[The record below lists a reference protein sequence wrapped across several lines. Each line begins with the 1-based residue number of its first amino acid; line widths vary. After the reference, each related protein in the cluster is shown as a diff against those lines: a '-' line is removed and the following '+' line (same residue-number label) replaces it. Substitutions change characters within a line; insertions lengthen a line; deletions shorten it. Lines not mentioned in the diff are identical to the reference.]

1 MAILIILVLCAICYF
16 GGRHSVLSNF
26 EKRRIIKD
34 CADTVD
40 ESTHRSKLFE
50 DVMVSMIADGDVR
63 KDECLGA
70 RRMEVTYYRK
80 IER

>member
-1 MAILIILVLCAICYF
+1 M
-16 GGRHSVLSNF
+16 LSNF

-34 CADTVD
+34 CAISVD
-40 ESTHRSKLFE
+40 ESEQRNRLFE
-50 DVMVSMIADGDVR
+50 YVMVSMISDNDVR
-63 KDECLGA
+63 KEARDGA